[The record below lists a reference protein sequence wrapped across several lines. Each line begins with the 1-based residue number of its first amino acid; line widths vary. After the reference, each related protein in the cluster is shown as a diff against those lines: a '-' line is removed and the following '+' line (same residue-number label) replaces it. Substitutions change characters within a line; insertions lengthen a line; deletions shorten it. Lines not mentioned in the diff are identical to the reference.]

1 MNTSRN
7 DDQGWNEQFNNELDH
22 MAMLEM
28 NVLTDGGIPQ
38 DILDEIGRAHWEDP
52 AKIETAARAI
62 LKVYVFYDYTEYLEC
77 WQDLPANFEEMVEEK
92 VVVELV
98 KYTRVWAKMQE

>member
-1 MNTSRN
+1 
-7 DDQGWNEQFNNELDH
+7 
-22 MAMLEM
+22 
-28 NVLTDGGIPQ
+28 
-38 DILDEIGRAHWEDP
+38 
-52 AKIETAARAI
+52 
-62 LKVYVFYDYTEYLEC
+62 VFYDYTEYLEC